1 MKKIFKIN
9 SRCSILWLGLA
20 LTITA
25 CATDTK
31 QEEATSD
38 MNTEAAYYTEQHRPQ
53 FHFSPEKMWMNDP
66 NGMVFYDDE
75 YHLFYQY
82 YPDSTVW
89 GPMHWGHA
97 ISKDLVHWEH
107 LPIALYPDSLGYI
120 FSGSAV
126 VDWNNTSGLGTEE
139 NPPLVAIFTY
149 HDAEGAKEGRNNYQT
164 QGIAYSLD
172 KGRTWEKYADNP
184 VLDNPGIK
192 DFRDP
197 KVAWHAATEK
207 WVMILAVLDH
217 VELYGSPD
225 LKSWEKL
232 SEFGEGTGAHGG
244 VWECPDLF
252 PLSVEGQDSQKWVML
267 VSINP
272 GGLYG
277 GSATQY
283 FVGDFDGKEFINDN
297 PDNMILWL
305 DYGKDN
311 YAGVT
316 WSDIPEEDGRRIF
329 MGWMS
334 NWQYANKVPTSPWRS
349 AMTIPR
355 TLSLQNTSEGDRLVS
370 NPVRELEF
378 IRGDAVALTSQSIE
392 GEVDITQNI
401 SFDMG
406 TAELLLE
413 FTAIQE
419 SEDFGIELSNANNQ
433 KITIGYESHENRFY
447 IDRTEAGNS
456 SFSPEFSGKYY
467 APRMSMD
474 DALKLHLFIDVSSVE
489 LFADDGEVVMTELFF
504 PDTVFD
510 QIKLYAKDGKVT
522 LQSGKAIDLHPI
534 WKDKLALLTSKLE
547 R

>member
-1 MKKIFKIN
+1 MKTIYYN
-9 SRCSILWLGLA
+9 LLLSIYIA
-20 LTITA
+20 ISA
-25 CATDTK
+25 CTSDTK
-31 QEEATSD
+31 KEEAAE
-38 MNTEAAYYTEQHRPQ
+38 MNTAASYYTEQHRPQ

-66 NGMVFYDDE
+66 NGMVFYNDE

-97 ISKDLVHWEH
+97 VSKDLVHWEH

-149 HDAEGAKEGRNNYQT
+149 HDAEGEKEGRNDYQT

-172 KGRTWEKYADNP
+172 NGRTWEKYADNP
-184 VLDNPGIK
+184 VLENPGIK

-197 KVAWHAATEK
+197 KVSCHAATEK

-217 VELYGSPD
+217 VELYGSKD

-232 SEFGEGTGAHGG
+232 SEFGKEVGAHGG

-252 PLSVEGQDSQKWVML
+252 PLPVEGQDAQKWVML
-267 VSINP
+267 LSINP

-283 FVGDFDGKEFINDN
+283 FIGDFDGKEFKNEN
-297 PDNMILWL
+297 PADKILWL

-316 WSDIPEEDGRRIF
+316 WSDVPEEDGRRIF

-334 NWQYANKVPTSPWRS
+334 NWQYADRVPTSPWRS

-355 TLSLQNTSEGDRLVS
+355 TLTLMPTPAGTRLKS
-370 NPVRELEF
+370 TPVQELTA
-378 IRGDAVALTSQSIE
+378 IRGDSLVLESQSVE
-392 GEVDITQNI
+392 GEVEITPEVSFAI
-401 SFDMG
+401 S
-406 TAELLLE
+406 TSELILE
-413 FTAIQE
+413 FADIQ
-419 SEDFGIELSNANNQ
+419 SSTDFGIELSNPDNQ
-433 KITIGYESHENRFY
+433 KLTIGYETDQNRFY
-447 IDRTEAGNS
+447 IDRTEAGDS
-456 SFSPEFSGKYY
+456 SFSSEFSDKYY
-467 APRMSMD
+467 APRISTD

-504 PDTVFD
+504 PDAVFD
-510 QIKLYAKDGKVT
+510 QLKLYAKGGTVT
-522 LQSGKAIDLHPI
+522 LQSGKVIDLNAV
-534 WKDKLALLTSKLE
+534 WEEKAELLSRK
-547 R
+547 